1 MKVKAN
7 FFSHRRQS
15 NVLQVCAMYAA
26 TSWQPHFGKIVFNS
40 AGNFHKCRRSRYL
53 RPLSI
58 SLLCWPLIIG
68 CVENPLAPEPQ
79 QADAQDCFMRA
90 MSYCREVG
98 PSCID
103 AELRAC
109 DEALARNAPPITEGL
124 SAKLIACF
132 EENQGA
138 SEQSPSRDWRRCLHM
153 LEAE

>member
-1 MKVKAN
+1 MRISVGGSNHNAN
-7 FFSHRRQS
+7 RGNRMRLHVNLEYGQHSDASWNRVRKSWRR
-15 NVLQVCAMYAA
+15 
-26 TSWQPHFGKIVFNS
+26 TH
-40 AGNFHKCRRSRYL
+40 L
-53 RPLSI
+53 RILTVG
-58 SLLCWPLIIG
+58 LLCWPLMIG
-68 CVENPLAPEPQ
+68 CVDNPLAPESR
-79 QADAQDCFMRA
+79 QADAQACFMRV

-124 SAKLIACF
+124 SAKLISCF

-138 SEQSPSRDWRRCLHM
+138 TEQSPSTDWRRCLHM

>member
-1 MKVKAN
+1 MNHSGRGSNHKAKRGN
-7 FFSHRRQS
+7 RMRLHINLKCGQRSH
-15 NVLQVCAMYAA
+15 AA
-26 TSWQPHFGKIVFNS
+26 WNQLRKS
-40 AGNFHKCRRSRYL
+40 CRRPHL
-53 RPLSI
+53 RILTVG
-58 SLLCWPLIIG
+58 LLCWPLMIG
-68 CVENPLAPEPQ
+68 CLGNPIAPEQQ
-79 QADAQDCFMRA
+79 QADAQACFMRA

-138 SEQSPSRDWRRCLHM
+138 TEQSPSRDWRRCLHM

>member
-1 MKVKAN
+1 MRLHVNLEYAQHSDASWNRVRK
-7 FFSHRRQS
+7 SWRR
-15 NVLQVCAMYAA
+15 
-26 TSWQPHFGKIVFNS
+26 PH
-40 AGNFHKCRRSRYL
+40 L
-53 RPLSI
+53 RILTGG
-58 SLLCWPLIIG
+58 LLCWPLTFG
-68 CVENPLAPEPQ
+68 CVENPLAPESQ
-79 QADAQDCFMRA
+79 QADAQACFMRA

-124 SAKLIACF
+124 SAKLISCF

-138 SEQSPSRDWRRCLHM
+138 TEQSPSTDWRRCLHM

>member
-1 MKVKAN
+1 MNHSGGGSNHKAKRGN
-7 FFSHRRQS
+7 RMRLHINLKCGQRSH
-15 NVLQVCAMYAA
+15 AA
-26 TSWQPHFGKIVFNS
+26 WNQLRKS
-40 AGNFHKCRRSRYL
+40 CRRPHL
-53 RPLSI
+53 RILTVG
-58 SLLCWPLIIG
+58 LLCWPLMIG
-68 CVENPLAPEPQ
+68 CLGNPIAPEQQ
-79 QADAQDCFMRA
+79 QADAQACFMRA

-132 EENQGA
+132 EESQGPT
-138 SEQSPSRDWRRCLHM
+138 EQSPSRDWRHCLHM

>member
-1 MKVKAN
+1 MRNSGGGAN
-7 FFSHRRQS
+7 HNAQRGNRMGLHINLKGGQHSHTAW
-15 NVLQVCAMYAA
+15 NQVRKSCPR
-26 TSWQPHFGKIVFNS
+26 PHL
-40 AGNFHKCRRSRYL
+40 RSL
-53 RPLSI
+53 TLG
-58 SLLCWPLIIG
+58 LLCWPLMIG
-68 CVENPLAPEPQ
+68 CVENPLAPESQ
-79 QADAQDCFMRA
+79 QADAQACFMRA

-124 SAKLIACF
+124 SAKLISCF

-138 SEQSPSRDWRRCLHM
+138 TEQSPSTDWRRCLHM

>member
-1 MKVKAN
+1 MRLHVNLEYGQHSDAFWNRVRK
-7 FFSHRRQS
+7 FRRR
-15 NVLQVCAMYAA
+15 
-26 TSWQPHFGKIVFNS
+26 PH
-40 AGNFHKCRRSRYL
+40 L
-53 RPLSI
+53 RILTVG
-58 SLLCWPLIIG
+58 LLCWPLMIG
-68 CVENPLAPEPQ
+68 CVENPFAPESQ
-79 QADAQDCFMRA
+79 QADAQACFMRA

-124 SAKLIACF
+124 SAKLISCF

-138 SEQSPSRDWRRCLHM
+138 TEKSPSTDWRRCLHM

>member
-1 MKVKAN
+1 MQDQVN
-7 FFSHRRQS
+7 FFSRLRQRK
-15 NVLQVCAMYAA
+15 VFRIGTMYVVG
-26 TSWQPHFGKIVFNS
+26 SWLPHFGKIMLNRNRTFRKYQGS
-40 AGNFHKCRRSRYL
+40 SSLRLRSL
-53 RPLSI
+53 G
-58 SLLCWPLIIG
+58 LLCWPLLIG
-68 CVENPLAPEPQ
+68 CVENPLAPESQ
-79 QADAQDCFMRA
+79 QADAQACFMRA

-124 SAKLIACF
+124 SAKLISCF

-138 SEQSPSRDWRRCLHM
+138 KEQSPSTDWRRCLHM